1 MKETADWKSYYRSRL
16 MSADEAVQV
25 VKSGDRVVDGHG
37 PGQPTVLREAMIRR
51 ADELEKVEVICGFT
65 LGKAEYCQPEYENSF
80 VHNSVFNI
88 ETTRQAHWEGRADFT
103 ASPLSEMDRLF
114 TTRLPV
120 DVIFTHV
127 TPPDENGYVS
137 MGIDVSFTRAVVGSA
152 KVVIAQVN
160 NNMPWTYGDSV
171 IHVTDID
178 RFVEGDIPIHIMP
191 EAEKISDIDKA
202 IAGHIAT
209 LIKDGDTI
217 QTGVGAIPDTVLSL
231 LGNHKNIGIHTE
243 LGSTGIMKMIEK
255 GVINNSKKTLD
266 RGKVI
271 CTLMGG
277 TKDFYKY
284 VDHNPMFEMRRSGYV
299 NSPLIIAQQKNMVAM
314 NSAIQ
319 VDLLGQVCADMI
331 GPKQFSGVGGQ
342 LDFLRGAA
350 MAEGGKSIIC
360 MPSTAARGTV
370 SRIVLYLD
378 EGAAVTDTRYD
389 VMYIVTEYGIADLWG
404 RTNKQRAKELIKIA
418 HPKFREQLEKDYYEK
433 IHRVI

>member
-1 MKETADWKSYYRSRL
+1 
-16 MSADEAVQV
+16 
-25 VKSGDRVVDGHG
+25 
-37 PGQPTVLREAMIRR
+37 
-51 ADELEKVEVICGFT
+51 
-65 LGKAEYCQPEYENSF
+65 
-80 VHNSVFNI
+80 
-88 ETTRQAHWEGRADFT
+88 
-103 ASPLSEMDRLF
+103 MDRLF

-171 IHVTDID
+171 IHITDID